1 MPFISIVVPCRNEAR
16 FIKRCLESILAGDYP
31 SDRLEVIV
39 ADGLSDDGTRRIV
52 EELQA
57 REPRLRMVDNPK
69 RTTPAALNRAIET
82 SKGEIVIRMDAHA
95 CIASD
100 YARKC
105 VETLSSSGADNVGG
119 IMHTVPAQKGI
130 VARALAAAISHPF
143 GVGNSRFRIHSTEP
157 IWVDT
162 VFGGCYRRDVFDRV
176 GYFNE
181 DLARGQ
187 DMEFNL
193 RLRRAGGKILLDPS
207 IESWYYSRSDMS
219 SFLAH
224 NWTNGVWALMPFAWS
239 EGAPVT
245 FRHLVPMFF
254 AGVLLLS
261 LSLAPALFLAI
272 IALYA
277 AAALAASFHCAV
289 VRRDAVLV
297 LSLPICFAALH
308 LPYGFGSLWGALS
321 VAAMKARDGVLSK
334 RLFDAVSAAVGLIIL
349 SPFLLL
355 VALLIIVE
363 DGGSIL
369 YRGVRV
375 GRQARRFFI
384 CKFRT
389 MVVDAENHG
398 GTSTSDDDKRITR
411 IGGVLRRWKLDEL
424 PQLWNVFTGD
434 MSLVGPRPQVEHD
447 VAKYTEEERA
457 ILGVNPGITDWSSIR
472 FRNEGEILKGKPDP
486 DQAYIDLIRP
496 EKIRLQ
502 LHYVR
507 HRSFFTDLK
516 IIWATILALSGR
528 EVKLP

>member
-1 MPFISIVVPCRNEAR
+1 MPFISIVIPCRNEER
-16 FIKRCLESILAGDYP
+16 FIRRCLESVLGGDYP
-31 SDRLEVIV
+31 SERLEVIV
-39 ADGLSDDGTRRIV
+39 ADGLSDDGTRKIV
-52 EELQA
+52 ADLQILD
-57 REPRLRMVDNPK
+57 PRLRMVDNPK
-69 RTTPAALNRAIET
+69 RTTPAALNRGIEAA
-82 SKGEIVIRMDAHA
+82 KGEIVIRMDAHA
-95 CIASD
+95 RIAPD

-105 VETLSSSGADNVGG
+105 VATLASSGADNVGG
-119 IMHTVPAQKGI
+119 IMHTVPAQDGI

-143 GVGNSRFRIHSTEP
+143 GVGNSRFRTHSSKP

-181 DLARGQ
+181 DLSRGQ

-239 EGAPVT
+239 EGAPVAL
-245 FRHLVPMFF
+245 RHLVPMGF
-254 AGVLLLS
+254 AGVLLA
-261 LSLAPALFLAI
+261 SLALSPAIFAGILG
-272 IALYA
+272 LYA
-277 AAALAASFHCAV
+277 AGAIFASLHCAI
-289 VRRDAVLV
+289 VRRDSSLV
-297 LSLPICFAALH
+297 LTLPICFAALH

-321 VAAMKARDGVLSK
+321 VAVIKARGGELGK
-334 RLFDAVSAAVGLIIL
+334 RLFDAAAAAAGLMAL
-349 SPFLLL
+349 APLLLL
-355 VALLIIVE
+355 VSILTKAV

-375 GRQARRFFI
+375 GRGSRRFDI
-384 CKFRT
+384 YKFRT
-389 MVVDAENHG
+389 MVMNAESLG
-398 GTSTSDDDKRITR
+398 GTSTSDDDRRITR
-411 IGGVLRRWKLDEL
+411 VGAVLRRWKLDEL
-424 PQLWNVFTGD
+424 PQLWNVLAGD

-447 VAKYTEEERA
+447 VAKYTAEEKA
-457 ILGVNPGITDWSSIR
+457 ILGVRPGITDWSSIK
-472 FRNEGEILKGKPDP
+472 FRNEGEILKDQPDP

-507 HRSFFTDLK
+507 TRSFLTDLK
-516 IIWATILALSGR
+516 ILWATFLALAGR

>member
-1 MPFISIVVPCRNEAR
+1 
-16 FIKRCLESILAGDYP
+16 
-31 SDRLEVIV
+31 
-39 ADGLSDDGTRRIV
+39 
-52 EELQA
+52 
-57 REPRLRMVDNPK
+57 
-69 RTTPAALNRAIET
+69 
-82 SKGEIVIRMDAHA
+82 MDAHA
-95 CIASD
+95 RIAPD

-105 VETLSSSGADNVGG
+105 VATLTSSGADNVGG
-119 IMHTVPAQKGI
+119 IMHTVPAQDGT

-143 GVGNSRFRIHSTEP
+143 GVGNSRFRTHSSEP

-181 DLARGQ
+181 DLSRGQ

-207 IESWYYSRSDMS
+207 IESWYYSRSDMA

-239 EGAPVT
+239 EGAPVA
-245 FRHLVPMFF
+245 FRHLVPMGF
-254 AGVLLLS
+254 AFVLLASLVLS
-261 LSLAPALFLAI
+261 PALFAGILGLYVGGAI
-272 IALYA
+272 IA
-277 AAALAASFHCAV
+277 SIHCAV
-289 VRRDAVLV
+289 VRRDASLI
-297 LSLPICFAALH
+297 LTLPICFAALH

-321 VAAMKARDGVLSK
+321 VAAIKAHRVELGK
-334 RLFDAVSAAVGLIIL
+334 RLFDAFAAGAGVLLL

-355 VALLIIVE
+355 VAILIKWE

-369 YRGVRV
+369 YRGLRV
-375 GRQARRFFI
+375 GRGTRRFRI
-384 CKFRT
+384 YKFRT
-389 MVVDAENHG
+389 MVMNAESLG
-398 GTSTSDDDKRITR
+398 GTSTSDDDRRITR
-411 IGGVLRRWKLDEL
+411 VGAVLRRWKLDEL

-447 VAKYTEEERA
+447 VAKYTEEEKA
-457 ILGVNPGITDWSSIR
+457 ILGVRPGITDWSSIK
-472 FRNEGEILKGKPDP
+472 FRNEGEILKDQPDP

-507 HRSFFTDLK
+507 NRSFVTDLK
-516 IIWATILALSGR
+516 ILWATFLALAGR